1 MERGLLL
8 ALDRGTEALA
18 RGGSALDAVEAAVSA
33 LEDSPAF
40 NAGRG
45 SVLRSDGGVRMDA
58 SVMLGEGQRAG
69 AVSLVQTVQNPVQLA
84 RRLMERGRE
93 VLLVGADAEGL
104 ARSAGLSLRAPEWFV
119 TPHRAQQLERL
130 RSRGGEMA
138 LDHDVPATDASSEEG
153 QTVGA
158 VALDARGH
166 LAAATSTGGM
176 TNAVPGRVGDS
187 PIVGAGT
194 WASDGTCAVSATG
207 SGEFFIRAAFAHGVH
222 ARMKWGGRDLDG
234 ATRAALEEVVSLGGD
249 GGCVAV
255 DAEGHVSMPFT
266 TLAMPRACQLKTG
279 ERQVF
284 VLGAPLAGAG

>member
-1 MERGLLL
+1 MEHGLRL
-8 ALDRGTEALA
+8 ALARGTEVLA
-18 RGGSALDAVEAAVSA
+18 RGGSALDAVEVAVSS

-45 SVLRSDGGVRMDA
+45 SVLRADGGVRMDA

-69 AVSLVQTVQNPVQLA
+69 AVSLVQTVQNPVRLA
-84 RRLMERGRE
+84 RRLLERGRE
-93 VLLVGADAEGL
+93 VLLVGADAERLASALGL
-104 ARSAGLSLRAPEWFV
+104 ALREPEWFV
-119 TPHRAQQLERL
+119 TPHRSQQLEHL
-130 RSRGGEMA
+130 RSRDGEMA
-138 LDHDVPATDASSEEG
+138 LDHDLSTKDFPTEEG

-158 VALDARGH
+158 VALDSRGH

-207 SGEFFIRAAFAHGVH
+207 SGEFFIRAAFAHAVH
-222 ARMKWGGRDLDG
+222 ARLKWGGQDLDG

-255 DAEGHVSMPFT
+255 DAAGRVCMPFT
-266 TLAMPRACQLKTG
+266 TLAMPRACQLKSG
-279 ERQVF
+279 ERQVY
-284 VLGAPLAGAG
+284 VLGAPAAGAG